1 MRRASEDG
9 EAPRSDEREY
19 SVPPMNLAAPVSQ
32 SGFPVSN
39 QQWSRIKG
47 QICGISSNESLWFS
61 ASLASLTGGIS
72 FLIGVVSLA
81 QLEGVAFW
89 ITVSFYVAMTIGFTG
104 AFLCF
109 IFYKVGKKSREDDIK
124 AVLGYMDEIEQT
136 FINANR

>member
-1 MRRASEDG
+1 MDRASEGG

-47 QICGISSNESLWFS
+47 QICGISSNENLWFS

-72 FLIGVVSLA
+72 FLVGVLSLA
-81 QLEGVAFW
+81 QLEGVDFR
-89 ITVSFYVAMTIGFTG
+89 ITVFFYVATAIGFTG
-104 AFLCF
+104 ALLCF
-109 IFYKVGKKSREDDIK
+109 LFHREGKKSREDDIK